1 MTRNARSKILPT
13 IFPAIFAALA
23 GGCVHERQPIDIST
37 PPARL
42 VIQPATPS
50 EADQLL
56 REAARWRS
64 LDARELGIE
73 RENARNRFMR
83 EKSDF
88 NRVRLAL
95 ALALLAPGG
104 QAATSVNDDV
114 ELAALLEP
122 LLTGPNATSTPGG
135 WEIRALATLLYSMT
149 SERRKIRELL
159 RESQARPALARKD
172 EARENET
179 RALRT
184 RLEDLEAKL
193 DALKSIDRSVNRRVE
208 NPPK

>member
-1 MTRNARSKILPT
+1 
-13 IFPAIFAALA
+13 
-23 GGCVHERQPIDIST
+23 V
-37 PPARL
+37 
-42 VIQPATPS
+42 VIQPASPS

-56 REAARWRS
+56 SEAARWRS
-64 LDARELGIE
+64 LEARELSIE

-95 ALALLAPGG
+95 ALALSTPGG
-104 QAATSVNDDV
+104 QAANSMNDDV

-122 LLTGPNATSTPGG
+122 LLTGPNATSTSGG
-135 WEIRALATLLYSMT
+135 WEIRALATLLYGMT
-149 SERRKIRELL
+149 SERRRIRELL
-159 RESQARPALARKD
+159 RDSQARLALARKD
-172 EARENET
+172 EAREHEA

-184 RLEDLEAKL
+184 RIEELEAKL
-193 DALKSIDRSVNRRVE
+193 DALKSIDRSVNRRAE